1 MARIW
6 MIVAVLLALPGAA
19 SACGGTERCEVAKGY
34 YLAFPPPDWDGESPL
49 PLVVFY
55 HGWNSSPEGMARNGA
70 LIEGVNRRGAMLV
83 LPWAQTGYW
92 RQIGEG
98 RAEAGRDELSFTRAV
113 MADLAA
119 RWPVDQRL
127 VLASGFSRGG
137 SMVWNLACYGA
148 EMFSG
153 FAPIAGGFWRSTPAR
168 CPAGPVN
175 LRHIH
180 GTGDR
185 VVSFDRVGIYN
196 SMPIPEGLAV
206 LRAGNGADGEVDRR
220 AVAGKLS
227 CESWEGE
234 SGRVV
239 SLCLHGGG
247 HSIPAEWVG
256 ESFDWLAGL
265 PAPALP

>member
-1 MARIW
+1 MTKML
-6 MIVAVLLALPGAA
+6 MIFVALFALPALA
-19 SACGGTERCEVAKGY
+19 QACGGTERCEVAEGY
-34 YLAFPPPDWDGESPL
+34 YLAFPPPDWDGATPL
-49 PLVVFY
+49 PLVVFF
-55 HGWNSSPEGMARNGA
+55 HGWNGSPEGMARNSA
-70 LIEGVNRRGAMLV
+70 LIDGVNRRGAMLV
-83 LPWAQTGYW
+83 LPWAETGYW

-98 RAEAGRDELSFTRAV
+98 RAEGGRDELAYTKAV
-113 MADLAA
+113 MADVSA
-119 RWPVDQRL
+119 RWPIDRRL

-148 EMFSG
+148 EMFTG
-153 FAPIAGGFWRSTPAR
+153 FAPIAGGFWRSTPPL

-180 GTGDR
+180 GTQDR

-196 SMPIPEGLAV
+196 SMPVPEGLAV
-206 LRAGNGADGEVDRR
+206 LRAGNGADAEVDRR
-220 AVAGKLS
+220 VVDGRLS
-227 CESWEGE
+227 CDSWQGE
-234 SGRVV
+234 SGRELV
-239 SLCLHGGG
+239 LCLHEGG